1 MNVRKVALFV
11 EGMTEQVFVRD
22 FLLKWYDWDTNR
34 VGIDCY
40 KLYSDSQSTAP
51 YTYGNN
57 ESENYFQIFDVGND
71 AKVLS
76 VILSRADGLQK
87 AGYSMV
93 VGLRDMFSEAYT
105 IKTIMRNG
113 SRTIDQDLN
122 DRFIQGVNDV
132 INNNSKDIS
141 IHIQFAIM
149 EVEAWLLGMPKFFEQ
164 LSGINDPES
173 DIYHPAAKLEELRQA
188 EGLTYQ
194 KHREEIEGIMG
205 SISKEDYLALID
217 SGRCKSFKNF
227 ADVLL
232 SPMYY

>member
-22 FLLKWYDWDTNR
+22 FLLNWYDWDANK

-40 KLYSDSQSTAP
+40 KLYVDCQTTVP
-51 YTYGNN
+51 YTYGNK

-76 VILSRADGLQK
+76 EILCRADGLQK

-105 IKTIMRNG
+105 NKTIERNG
-113 SRTIDQDLN
+113 ERKIDKELN
-122 DRFIQGVNDV
+122 DRFIQGTKEV
-132 INNNSKDIS
+132 IENYSKSIN

-149 EVEAWLLGMPKFFEQ
+149 EVEAWLLGMPIFFEN
-164 LSGINDPES
+164 LSEINDPET
-173 DIYHPAAKLEELRQA
+173 DIYHPATILEELRKTD
-188 EGLTYQ
+188 GLTYQ
-194 KHREEIEGIMG
+194 KHRDEIEGIMG
-205 SISKEDYLALID
+205 SIQKEDYLALID
-217 SGRCKSFKNF
+217 SGRCQSFRKF
-227 ADVLL
+227 VEVLM
-232 SPMYY
+232 SPI

>member
-1 MNVRKVALFV
+1 MNEKKVALFV

-40 KLYSDSQSTAP
+40 KLYSDIQSTAP
-51 YTYGNN
+51 YTYGNK

-71 AKVLS
+71 TRVLS
-76 VILSRADGLQK
+76 EILCRADGLRK

-93 VGLRDMFSEAYT
+93 VGLRDMFSEAYIT
-105 IKTIMRNG
+105 KTIERNG
-113 SRTIDQDLN
+113 SRIIDQELN
-122 DRFIQGVNDV
+122 DRFVQGANDV

-141 IHIQFAIM
+141 INIQYAIM
-149 EVEAWLLGMPKFFEQ
+149 EVEAWLLGMPKFYEY
-164 LSGINDPES
+164 LSGINDPETE
-173 DIYHPAAKLEELRQA
+173 IFHPAAKLGELRQA

-194 KHREEIEGIMG
+194 KHRDEIEGIMG

-217 SGRCKSFKNF
+217 SGRCQSFKNF
-227 ADVLL
+227 VDVLL
-232 SPMYY
+232 SPM